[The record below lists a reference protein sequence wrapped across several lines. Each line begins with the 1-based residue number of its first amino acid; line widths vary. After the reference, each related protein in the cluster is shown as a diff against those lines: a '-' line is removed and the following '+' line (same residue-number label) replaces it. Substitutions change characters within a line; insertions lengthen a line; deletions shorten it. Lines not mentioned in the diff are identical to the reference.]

1 MARSGMSRGLAN
13 LLLAVLSIV
22 IALVAVEL
30 GLRLFFYGSLAQPDY
45 SQSFHEPHATRGWA
59 LRPGITARQQELDF
73 NAEVSINSLGVRGPE
88 IPYERTPGKFR
99 ILFVSD
105 SAMFGSG
112 VDYPYTVP
120 AVLERLL
127 APLDVEIVNL
137 SVAAYSTV
145 QEYVLFMEEGRK
157 YHPDLVLLGFAA
169 GNDVQTNYEPLQR
182 LFQKSQRRPFAALD
196 ADGKLVIDYHYAEE
210 AAQRSAEKGEPGVF
224 EAFFSNTVLVR
235 LVKAAV
241 HKFTGD
247 KRVDPNIFLG
257 WSYLADFDDA
267 YMTDGRTRADYER
280 VWGEAWAVNEA
291 LIRDIQAQSE
301 AMGARFGLFVSTSKL
316 QGDPATQARVLA
328 AYPGVELDVGKIDRE
343 IARFAAEIGAPF
355 IPILPDMQAAAADAA
370 NPLFFGFEDE
380 HWTVAGNRVVAE
392 ALARGLRANG
402 LLPDAG
408 NPAGSSSN

>member
-1 MARSGMSRGLAN
+1 MTRSRLRRALAN
-13 LLLAVLSIV
+13 MFLALISLAV
-22 IALVAVEL
+22 ALVVVEF

-45 SQSFHEPHATRGWA
+45 TQSFHMPHETRGWA
-59 LRPGITARQQELDF
+59 LRPNVTARQQELDF
-73 NAEVSINSLGVRGPE
+73 NAGISINSLGVRGPE
-88 IPYERTPGKFR
+88 IPYARTPDKFR

-112 VDYPYTVP
+112 VDYGYTVP
-120 AVLERLL
+120 AVLEELL

-196 ADGKLVIDYHYAEE
+196 AAGKLVIDYQYAEN
-210 AAQRSAEKGEPGVF
+210 AAERSAEKGEPG
-224 EAFFSNTVLVR
+224 AAGRFFTNTVLVR

-257 WSYLADFDDA
+257 WSYLADFDEDYA
-267 YMTDGRTRADYER
+267 MGGRTRADYER
-280 VWGEAWAVNEA
+280 LWGDAWDVTKA
-291 LIRDIQAQSE
+291 LIRDMQAQSR
-301 AMGARFGLFVSTSKL
+301 AMGAGFGLFVSTSKL
-316 QGDPATQARVLA
+316 QGDPATQARVLDA
-328 AYPGVELDVGKIDRE
+328 FPGVELDVGKIDRE
-343 IARFAAEIGAPF
+343 IEQFAREIGAPF
-355 IPILPDMQAAAADAA
+355 IPVLPDMQAAAADTQH
-370 NPLFFGFEDE
+370 PLFFGFEDE

-392 ALARGLRANG
+392 ALAKGLRANG
-402 LLPDAG
+402 LLPAG
-408 NPAGSSSN
+408 AVGAAPAQ